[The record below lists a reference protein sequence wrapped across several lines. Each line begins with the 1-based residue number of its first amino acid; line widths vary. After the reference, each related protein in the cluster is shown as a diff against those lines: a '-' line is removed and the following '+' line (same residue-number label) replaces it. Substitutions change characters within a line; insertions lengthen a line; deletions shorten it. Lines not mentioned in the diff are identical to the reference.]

1 MPEMETALAGTPG
14 RLDTA
19 DETVGTHEDT
29 ATETIRN
36 GGGGKGTKRTKRNM
50 SELWDFKWSP

>member
-19 DETVGTHEDT
+19 DKMVGTHEDT

-36 GGGGKGTKRTKRNM
+36 EMGAGEKEQK
-50 SELWDFKWSP
+50 ELNVT